1 MSVVV
6 APRAP
11 SLLLFACVC
20 LPATAVCAQSSQP
33 PPVPSSESS
42 SVRTPVRIDATTADP
57 SAVDEIDSIDV
68 VGIRRPLRQVP
79 GAATVLDR
87 ATITEGQRQSQLSEA
102 LQRVPGFTALDRQNP
117 AQDLQVQ
124 SRGFGARSTFG
135 IRGLRLIVDGIPA
148 TAADGQGQ
156 AAAFPLSSLDRIEVL
171 RGPLALALGN
181 AAGGAIVG
189 RSRLDGVDA
198 TELSLWIDD
207 DGGRRVAARLD
218 GGDADVIAD
227 VDGNVRPRGGDRRWR
242 LGASRHVSDGL
253 RGHDASRR
261 HQFNAIGAWRIGDA
275 GELRLVYNGLR
286 QPLAQDPLGLTRAAF
301 ERDPASAD
309 PVASQFDTRKTVRED
324 QFGLRW
330 RSARDVAGGDDA
342 VDDAARGG
350 DVVGAERVD
359 PRGGGWLSAWRVDR
373 AVEQFLA
380 IPVAAQRPTG
390 SAGGVVDLRRASF
403 GAEAGYRFRFAH
415 GTLVLGAETARLDE
429 DRCGYENFLDGG
441 ALLGVRGRLRRDER
455 NRVDSLDLFVSGEW
469 SFDPHWR
476 LQAGLR
482 RSRLRFDSRDR
493 FLANGDDSGGRR
505 DARSAWSLGLV
516 RAYAHGEGYASVGA
530 GFETPTLN
538 EMAYRPD
545 GGAGFNRDLAPARMH
560 SGELGARW
568 RGAWGE
574 ASLAVFRIDGRDD
587 IVPALNRGGRASF
600 ANAGATRREGV
611 EFGASGDVVAFGE
624 RWRYTVAASWIDAR
638 FVEDFRFVAQGETRV
653 VARGNRI
660 PGVPRADVFAEW
672 GWRSRDAHWRA
683 ALEARIVGAI
693 TVDDRNTDRAA
704 GNARFALRGE
714 WRAGDTGWHAFAR
727 IDNLF
732 DRTYAGSVI
741 VNEGNGRFFEP
752 GPGRAVT
759 LGIGWRARD

>member
-1 MSVVV
+1 MSVVAV
-6 APRAP
+6 LRVP
-11 SLLLFACVC
+11 SLLLVVCVGLQTTPARAQSSVPADAAVDRPAD
-20 LPATAVCAQSSQP
+20 LPATDDMA
-33 PPVPSSESS
+33 
-42 SVRTPVRIDATTADP
+42 RIDR
-57 SAVDEIDSIDV
+57 IDV
-68 VGIRRPLRQVP
+68 IGVRRPLRQVP
-79 GAATVLDR
+79 GAVTVLDR
-87 ATITEGQRQSQLSEA
+87 AALADGQRQSQLSEA

-135 IRGLRLIVDGIPA
+135 IRGLRLVVDGIPA

-171 RGPLALALGN
+171 RGPLALAWGN

-189 RSRLDGVDA
+189 HSRLDGIDA
-198 TELSLWIDD
+198 GEFSLWVDD
-207 DGGRRVAARLD
+207 EGAHRVAVRLD
-218 GGDADVIAD
+218 GGDAGTDDVAASQ
-227 VDGNVRPRGGDRRWR
+227 GGDLRWR
-242 LGASRHVSDGL
+242 VGASRQVSHGL

-261 HQFNAIGAWRIGDA
+261 HQFNAIGAWRVGDA

-286 QPLAQDPLGLTRAAF
+286 QPEAQDPLGLTRAAF
-301 ERDPASAD
+301 ARDPASVD
-309 PVASQFDTRKTVRED
+309 PVARQFDTRKTVRED

-330 RSARDVAGGDDA
+330 RSARDLDTSDLDADDA
-342 VDDAARGG
+342 GRESHRTRDAARGDVRG
-350 DVVGAERVD
+350 DV
-359 PRGGGWLSAWRVDR
+359 RGGGWLSAWRVDR

-380 IPVAAQRPTG
+380 IPVAVQRPVG

-403 GAEAGYRFRFAH
+403 GAEAGYRLRFAD
-415 GTLVLGAETARLDE
+415 GTLVLGVEGGRLDE
-429 DRCGYENFLDGG
+429 DRRGYENFLDDG

-455 NRVDSLDLFVSGEW
+455 NRVDSLDLFASGEW
-469 SFDPHWR
+469 SLDPRWR
-476 LQAGLR
+476 LQAGWR

-493 FLANGDDSGGRR
+493 FLANGDDSGQRR
-505 DARSAWSLGLV
+505 DARSAWSAGLV
-516 RAYAHGEGYASVGA
+516 RAYTHGEGYVSVGA

-545 GGAGFNRDLAPARMH
+545 GSAGLNRDLAPARTR

-568 RGAWGE
+568 RGAWGDI
-574 ASLAVFRIDGRDD
+574 SLAVFRIDGRDD

-611 EFGASGDVVAFGE
+611 EFGASGEVAALGA

-638 FVEDFRFVAQGETRV
+638 FVEAYRFVAQGETRV

-672 GWRSRDAHWRA
+672 AWRSQDARWRA

-693 TVDDRNTDRAA
+693 AVDDRNTDHAA

-714 WRAGDTGWHAFAR
+714 WRAGDRGWHAFAR

-752 GPGRAVT
+752 VAGRGVT
-759 LGIGWRARD
+759 VGVGWRARD